1 MYHIMKYQQQNEAIF
16 DENAKKYAT
25 MNRPNIVN
33 KVMKN
38 NTNISD
44 IETLMDETEREMQA
58 FMGSDDAPENKEK
71 GSE

>member
-1 MYHIMKYQQQNEAIF
+1 MYHILKYQQQNEAIF
-16 DENAKKYAT
+16 DEKAKKYAT

-44 IETLMDETEREMQA
+44 METLMNETEREMQA

>member
-1 MYHIMKYQQQNEAIF
+1 MYHILKYQQQNEAIF
-16 DENAKKYAT
+16 DKNAKKYAT

-33 KVMKN
+33 KVMRN

-44 IETLMDETEREMQA
+44 METLMDETEREMQA